1 MHTKPDSLSAKALVV
16 GAGPAG
22 TLCACLLRQRGI
34 DCLLVDHAT
43 FPRDKVCAGGMTPR
57 AWQLLE
63 QLLPGFTYDYNA
75 VRHITLSLE
84 GRRTCEFD
92 AAEELRI
99 VERKQFDHR
108 LFQHY
113 LAQGGRYMKAALAG
127 IEDQGEGE
135 DLVAVMKSGQRIRC
149 HYIVGADGSNS
160 RVRQH
165 LTGRRENGILSVEQY
180 AQRAAT
186 NAIDINLSRRYDFGG
201 YFFRFPNPVHDV
213 LGFVDYSTTPEKGR
227 QVLAEQGYGPGKM
240 RGQFI
245 YQSLDYPLND
255 RILLVGDA
263 GGFAHRITY
272 EGIYSA
278 FVTGRNAAHAI
289 ATGKPFRQV
298 NAAMWRRTRRDLW
311 VARVFYSHAFFHLLR
326 FMSHCPRLMKACFD
340 KEIRHR
346 L

>member
-1 MHTKPDSLSAKALVV
+1 MSLPVFATAVFVSSPDHNPVKLGLLSTERQKKVELYPSTFKAEYGQQTNVR
-16 GAGPAG
+16 ADY
-22 TLCACLLRQRGI
+22 Q
-34 DCLLVDHAT
+34 AT
-43 FPRDKVCAGGMTPR
+43 DFK
-57 AWQLLE
+57 
-63 QLLPGFTYDYNA
+63 Y
-75 VRHITLSLE
+75 
-84 GRRTCEFD
+84 
-92 AAEELRI
+92 
-99 VERKQFDHR
+99 
-108 LFQHY
+108 
-113 LAQGGRYMKAALAG
+113 
-127 IEDQGEGE
+127 
-135 DLVAVMKSGQRIRC
+135 
-149 HYIVGADGSNS
+149 
-160 RVRQH
+160 
-165 LTGRRENGILSVEQY
+165 
-180 AQRAAT
+180 T

-245 YQSLDYPLND
+245 NQSLDYPLND

-278 FVTGRNAAHAI
+278 FVTGRNAAQAI

-311 VARVFYSHAFFHLLR
+311 AARMFYSHAFFHLLR

>member
-1 MHTKPDSLSAKALVV
+1 MTDTPKAKVLVV

-22 TLCACLLRQRGI
+22 TVCAILLRRQGV
-34 DCLLVDHAT
+34 DCLLIDHAT

-63 QLLPGFTYDYNA
+63 GLVPGFTYEYNA

-84 GRRTCEFD
+84 GKRTCEFD

-108 LFQHY
+108 LLQHY
-113 LAQGGRYMKAALAG
+113 LAQGGRYMKAALAD
-127 IEDQGEGE
+127 IEEHGEGE
-135 DLVAVMKSGQRIRC
+135 DIVAVLKSGQRVRC
-149 HYIVGADGSNS
+149 QYLVGADGSNS

-165 LTGRRENGILSVEQY
+165 LTGRRDNGILSVEQY
-180 AQRAAT
+180 APRAEA

-227 QVLAEQGYGPGKM
+227 QVLEEQGCPKGRM
-240 RGQFI
+240 RGQYI

-255 RILLVGDA
+255 HILLIGDA

-289 ATGKPFRQV
+289 ATGRPFREV
-298 NAAMWRRTRRDLW
+298 NRSMMSRTRRDAW
-311 VARVFYSHAFFHLLR
+311 VARAFYSRTFFHTLR
-326 FMSHCPRLMKACFD
+326 LMSHCPRLMKACFD
-340 KEIRHR
+340 KEIRHK

>member
-1 MHTKPDSLSAKALVV
+1 MPDTLSTKVLVV

-22 TLCACLLRQRGI
+22 TICAILLQQQGV

-63 QLLPGFTYDYNA
+63 QLVPGFTYDFNG
-75 VRHITLSLE
+75 VKHITLSLE
-84 GRRTCEFD
+84 GIRTCEFD
-92 AAEELRI
+92 AVQELRI
-99 VERKQFDHR
+99 VERKRFDHG
-108 LFQHY
+108 LLQHY
-113 LAQGGRYMKAALAG
+113 LSLGGRFMKAALAS
-127 IEDQGEGE
+127 IEENGVGE
-135 DLVAVMKSGQRIRC
+135 DIVAVLKSGQRIRC
-149 HYIVGADGSNS
+149 NYIVGADGSNS

-165 LTGRRENGILSVEQY
+165 LTGRTEHGILSVEQY

-186 NAIDINLSRRYDFGG
+186 NAIDINLSRHYDFGG

-227 QVLAEQGYGPGKM
+227 RVMEEQGYAISKM
-240 RGQFI
+240 RGQYI
-245 YQSLDYPLND
+245 YQSLDYPLHD

-278 FVTGRNAAHAI
+278 FVTGRNAAQAI
-289 ATGKPFRQV
+289 VTGKPFREV
-298 NAAMWRRTRRDLW
+298 NRSMMRRTRRDLW
-311 VARVFYSHAFFHLLR
+311 VARVFYSQAFFHVLR
-326 FMSHCPRLMKACFD
+326 LMSHCPRLMKACFD
-340 KEIRHR
+340 REICHK